1 MTLFGIVFYYGSGKR
16 TVMPKSGPI
25 IIIEDDKDDQE
36 LLNEIFLELQVP
48 NIVKFFSSCFQAF
61 DYLIT
66 TIERPFLII
75 SDINLPAMTGLE
87 LCRRIYEHEPLRKKT
102 IPFIFLTTT
111 NDQTVITKA
120 YEMFIQG
127 FFVKPS
133 SINELKDTVRMI
145 VEYWKF
151 SRYPY

>member
-1 MTLFGIVFYYGSGKR
+1 LALYCIIVRKR

-36 LLNEIFLELQVP
+36 LLNEIFLELKVP
-48 NIVKFFSSCFQAF
+48 NIVKFFSSCIQAF

-87 LCRRIYEHEPLRKKT
+87 LCRRIYEHESLKKKT

-111 NDQTVITKA
+111 NDQMVIAKA

-133 SINELKDTVRMI
+133 SLNELKDTIRMI

-151 SRYPY
+151 SRHPY

>member
-1 MTLFGIVFYYGSGKR
+1 MAQT
-16 TVMPKSGPI
+16 GPI

-36 LLNEIFLELQVP
+36 LLNEIFLELKIP
-48 NIVKFFSSCFQAF
+48 NIIKFFNSCFQAF
-61 DYLIT
+61 DYLLT
-66 TIERPFLII
+66 TMEKPFLII

-87 LCRRIYEHEPLRKKT
+87 LCRKLYEHNSLKKKT
-102 IPFIFLTTT
+102 IPFVFLTTT
-111 NDQTVITKA
+111 NDQLVIAQA

-133 SINELKDTVRMI
+133 SIHELKETIRMI

-151 SRYPY
+151 SRHP

>member
-1 MTLFGIVFYYGSGKR
+1 
-16 TVMPKSGPI
+16 MPKSGPI

-36 LLNEIFLELQVP
+36 LLNEIFIELKIP
-48 NIVKFFSSCFQAF
+48 NIVRFFNSCVQAF

-66 TIERPFLII
+66 TLERPFLII

-87 LCRRIYEHEPLRKKT
+87 LCKRIYEHESLKKKT

-111 NDQTVITKA
+111 NDQLVISQA

-133 SINELKDTVRMI
+133 SINELKETIRMI

-151 SRYPY
+151 SRHP

>member
-1 MTLFGIVFYYGSGKR
+1 
-16 TVMPKSGPI
+16 MPKSGPI

-48 NIVKFFSSCFQAF
+48 NIIRFFSSCIQAF

-87 LCRRIYEHEPLRKKT
+87 LCRRIYEHESLKKKT

-111 NDQTVITKA
+111 NDQMVIAKA

-133 SINELKDTVRMI
+133 SLTELKDTIRMI

-151 SRYPY
+151 SRHPY

>member
-1 MTLFGIVFYYGSGKR
+1 
-16 TVMPKSGPI
+16 MPKSGPI

-36 LLNEIFLELQVP
+36 LLSEIFSELKIP
-48 NIVKFFSSCFQAF
+48 NILRFFNSCLQAF
-61 DYLIT
+61 DYLLT
-66 TIERPFLII
+66 TMERPFLII

-87 LCRRIYEHEPLRKKT
+87 LCQRIYQHESLKKKT

-111 NDQTVITKA
+111 NDQLVIAQA
-120 YEMFIQG
+120 YEMYVQG

-133 SINELKDTVRMI
+133 SIHELKETIRMI

-151 SRYPY
+151 SRHP

>member
-1 MTLFGIVFYYGSGKR
+1 
-16 TVMPKSGPI
+16 MPKSGPI

-36 LLNEIFLELQVP
+36 LLNEIFLELKVP
-48 NIVKFFSSCFQAF
+48 NIVRFFSSCVQAF

-87 LCRRIYEHEPLRKKT
+87 LCRRIYEYEPLKKKT

-111 NDQTVITKA
+111 NDQLVITKA

-133 SINELKDTVRMI
+133 SINELKDTIRMI

>member
-1 MTLFGIVFYYGSGKR
+1 
-16 TVMPKSGPI
+16 MPKSGPI

-36 LLNEIFLELQVP
+36 LLSEIFSELKIP
-48 NIVKFFSSCFQAF
+48 NILRFFNSCLQAF
-61 DYLIT
+61 DYLLT
-66 TIERPFLII
+66 TMERPFLII

-87 LCRRIYEHEPLRKKT
+87 LCQRIYQHESLKKKT

-111 NDQTVITKA
+111 NDQLVISQA
-120 YEMFIQG
+120 YEMYVQG

-133 SINELKDTVRMI
+133 SIHELKETIRMI

-151 SRYPY
+151 SRHP